1 MKLVELNI
9 SYNQFYIADSIL
21 EPLAPEE
28 WTNEDV
34 QNHHSTLVNITAL
47 KTENDGSIILSVY
60 GIDEEFDLKNVE
72 IIFDVKTVITVPNRI
87 IGIYQWPFE
96 IVTSISLNR
105 EKCNIRYIGF
115 RNYGSSENEIRYAVS
130 IK

>member
-1 MKLVELNI
+1 MKQMELQI

-28 WTNEDV
+28 WTDEDV
-34 QNHHSTLVNITAL
+34 QNHHKTLDHIAAL
-47 KTENDGSIILSVY
+47 KTESDGSISLSIY
-60 GIDEEFDLKNVE
+60 RINEEINFKDIKVL
-72 IIFDVKTVITVPNRI
+72 FDVQTRIIVPNMK

-96 IVTSISLNR
+96 IVTSISLPN
-105 EKCNIRYIGF
+105 KNCNIRYIGF
-115 RNYGSSENEIRYAVS
+115 RNNGSNANEIKYAVS